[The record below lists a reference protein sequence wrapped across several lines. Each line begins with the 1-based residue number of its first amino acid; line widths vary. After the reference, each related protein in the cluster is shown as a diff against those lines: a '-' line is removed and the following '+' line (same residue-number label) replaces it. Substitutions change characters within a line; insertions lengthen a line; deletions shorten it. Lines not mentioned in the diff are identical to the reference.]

1 MESFE
6 DNIER
11 EYHERFQDFE
21 EMPDDAVWNKIQE
34 RIAPEPEKRPIIFWW
49 NSYRSMGIAA
59 SVLLGLLVGG
69 GYFFSTF
76 FNTTKPQSTKITKST
91 PVGEKKQATKSTQ
104 LLSKNNAKTDSESQP
119 KTTAERN
126 NELIISSE
134 TDEIKTAIA
143 SKAINKKDSKSNEIL
158 HSEIEVTVIERK
170 IEKTESV
177 VSKSTETLVK
187 QESFPKTNTI
197 FDVNPPIQL
206 GKQSIE
212 LTSTNK
218 KESQNSINITEKS
231 DDINVEKQNIFTQE
245 LVFLTPKNIDIQLV
259 SKVLNVPALPQS
271 EPVFVFE
278 EPQRERLVFI
288 PPTEIYANVSPM
300 LSYYVFSPN
309 RTDNFV
315 VKDFNSSSDRL
326 SFAAQLGVVYPLS
339 KKLDIRTGLS
349 FMAGK
354 SNFSYGLTNNNQKV
368 VKVIDE
374 LNIEV
379 QPVNSV
385 NIEQRNWQYLELQSD
400 LLYAIKKLHELSV
413 GFRAGVQTSAL
424 NKPVFN
430 GRIGYRI
437 SKPVNNRVAL
447 WLEPSVVIS
456 LSSQES
462 LNNHFLYR
470 TTGFG
475 LNMGVSLLRN
485 N

>member
-1 MESFE
+1 MENFE
-6 DNIER
+6 DNIEK

-34 RIAPEPEKRPIIFWW
+34 RISPEPEKRPIIFWW

-59 SVLLGLLVGG
+59 SVLLGLLTG
-69 GYFFSTF
+69 GYLFSTF
-76 FNTTKPQSTKITKST
+76 FDTTKPQSNKITKST
-91 PVGEKKQATKSTQ
+91 PVGEKKQATESTQ
-104 LLSKNNAKTDSESQP
+104 LLTENNTKTNSESQP

-134 TDEIKTAIA
+134 SDEIKTAIA
-143 SKAINKKDSKSNEIL
+143 AKTINKKDSKPNEIL
-158 HSEIEVTVIERK
+158 HSETNVAIGDK
-170 IEKTESV
+170 NIEKTESV
-177 VSKSTETLVK
+177 VSAPIETLAK
-187 QESFPKTNTI
+187 QESLPKTNAV
-197 FDVNPPIQL
+197 FGSNPPILSENQI
-206 GKQSIE
+206 IE
-212 LTSTNK
+212 LASTNK
-218 KESQNSINITEKS
+218 EEAKDNINIPKKS
-231 DDINVEKQNIFTQE
+231 DDINVEKQNVFTQE
-245 LVFLTPKNIDIQLV
+245 LVFLTPKITDIQSV
-259 SKVLNVPALPQS
+259 NKILNVPALPQN
-271 EPVFVFE
+271 EPVVAFE
-278 EPQRERLVFI
+278 EPRRERLVFI

-326 SFAAQLGVVYPLS
+326 SFAAQMGVVYPLS

-379 QPVNSV
+379 QPVNSI
-385 NIEQRNWQYLELQSD
+385 NTEYRNWQYLELQSD
-400 LLYAIKKLHELSV
+400 LLYTIKTLHALSV

>member
-1 MESFE
+1 MENFE

-34 RIAPEPEKRPIIFWW
+34 RIAPEPERRPIVFWW

-59 SVLLGLLVGG
+59 SVLLGLLAG
-69 GYFFSTF
+69 GYLFSTF
-76 FNTTKPQSTKITKST
+76 FDTTKPQSDKITKST
-91 PVGEKKQATKSTQ
+91 PVGEKKQTTKSTQ
-104 LLSKNNAKTDSESQP
+104 LLTENTSQTKSESQP
-119 KTTAERN
+119 KATAERN
-126 NELIISSE
+126 NELLISSE
-134 TDEIKTAIA
+134 SDEIKTAIA
-143 SKAINKKDSKSNEIL
+143 SKAINKNDSKSNEIL
-158 HSEIEVTVIERK
+158 HSETEVVVVEKNIEN
-170 IEKTESV
+170 TENV
-177 VSKSTETLVK
+177 VSAPIETLAK
-187 QESFPKTNTI
+187 QEVFPKANATS
-197 FDVNPPIQL
+197 DSNPPIL
-206 GKQSIE
+206 SEKQSIE

-218 KESQNSINITEKS
+218 EEAQNSINVIEKS
-231 DDINVEKQNIFTQE
+231 DNINTEKQNILTEE
-245 LVFLTPKNIDIQLV
+245 LALLTPKSVDIQSV
-259 SKVLNVPALPQS
+259 SKALTVPVLPQN
-271 EPVFVFE
+271 EPVITFE

-309 RTDNFV
+309 RADNFV

-354 SNFSYGLTNNNQKV
+354 SNFSYGLTNNSQKV
-368 VKVIDE
+368 VKMIDE

-400 LLYAIKKLHELSV
+400 LLYAVKRLHAVSV

-437 SKPVNNRVAL
+437 SKPVNSRVAL

-462 LNNHFLYR
+462 INNHFLYR

-475 LNMGVSLLRN
+475 LNMGVSLLRQD
-485 N
+485 

>member
-1 MESFE
+1 MENFE
-6 DNIER
+6 DNIEK

-49 NSYRSMGIAA
+49 NNYRSMGIAA
-59 SVLLGLLVGG
+59 SVLFGLLGG
-69 GYFFSTF
+69 GYLFSTF
-76 FNTTKPQSTKITKST
+76 FNTTKSQSTKITKSA
-91 PVGEKKQATKSTQ
+91 PVGEKKQTTQATQ
-104 LLSKNNAKTDSESQP
+104 LLTENNTPINATAQSTAKESNEAENVAEKKVKSIIVASETIERFIASQTFNGDESTINAP
-119 KTTAERN
+119 RV
-126 NELIISSE
+126 NELKK
-134 TDEIKTAIA
+134 EIFP
-143 SKAINKKDSKSNEIL
+143 L
-158 HSEIEVTVIERK
+158 
-170 IEKTESV
+170 
-177 VSKSTETLVK
+177 ETLVK
-187 QESFPKTNTI
+187 QEQVDGVFESKPQNQTI
-197 FDVNPPIQL
+197 EHGLEFVSSKPNSP
-206 GKQSIE
+206 
-212 LTSTNK
+212 
-218 KESQNSINITEKS
+218 QNVTKITEESKAISTEQAKLFS
-231 DDINVEKQNIFTQE
+231 DK
-245 LVFLTPKNIDIQLV
+245 LAFLMPKNTDIQSV
-259 SKVLNVPALPQS
+259 NKVLNVPALPQS

-278 EPQRERLVFI
+278 EPRRERLVFI

-379 QPVNSV
+379 QPVNSINV
-385 NIEQRNWQYLELQSD
+385 EQKNWQYLELQSD
-400 LLYAIKKLHELSV
+400 LLYAVKKLHAVSV

-462 LNNHFLYR
+462 INNHFMYH

-475 LNMGVSLLRN
+475 LNMGVSLLRQD
-485 N
+485 

>member
-1 MESFE
+1 MENFE
-6 DNIER
+6 DNIEK

-21 EMPDDAVWNKIQE
+21 EMPDDTVWNKIQE

-59 SVLLGLLVGG
+59 SVLLGLLGG
-69 GYFFSTF
+69 GYLFSTF
-76 FNTTKPQSTKITKST
+76 FDITKSQSTKITKST
-91 PVGEKKQATKSTQ
+91 PVGEKKQTTQSTQ
-104 LLSKNNAKTDSESQP
+104 LLTKNNTPIDATSKKTNEAENAAEKQV
-119 KTTAERN
+119 KT
-126 NELIISSE
+126 IIMTSE
-134 TDEIKTAIA
+134 TRERFIA
-143 SKAINKKDSKSNEIL
+143 SKTFNENEPTINEPKVEELKKE
-158 HSEIEVTVIERK
+158 TFPF
-170 IEKTESV
+170 
-177 VSKSTETLVK
+177 ETLAK
-187 QESFPKTNTI
+187 QEQVDGSLESKPQNQTIINGSELVSFSPNSLQDTKKI
-197 FDVNPPIQL
+197 
-206 GKQSIE
+206 IE
-212 LTSTNK
+212 ES
-218 KESQNSINITEKS
+218 KEINIEQAKF
-231 DDINVEKQNIFTQE
+231 FTKE
-245 LVFLTPKNIDIQLV
+245 FAFLMPKNTDIQLV
-259 SKVLNVPALPQS
+259 SKVLNVPALSQN
-271 EPVFVFE
+271 EPIFAFE
-278 EPQRERLVFI
+278 EPQRERLVLI

-309 RTDNFV
+309 RADNFV
-315 VKDFNSSSDRL
+315 VKDFNSSSNRL
-326 SFAAQLGVVYPLS
+326 SFAAQLGVVYPLA

-379 QPVNSV
+379 QPVNSI
-385 NIEQRNWQYLELQSD
+385 NIEQKNWQYVELQSD
-400 LLYAIKKLHELSV
+400 LLYAVKKLHAVSV

-462 LNNHFLYR
+462 INNHFMYH

-475 LNMGVSLLRN
+475 LNMGVSLLRQD
-485 N
+485 

>member
-6 DNIER
+6 DNIEK

-21 EMPDDAVWNKIQE
+21 EMPDDAVWSKIQE
-34 RIAPEPEKRPIIFWW
+34 RIAPEPERRPIVFWW
-49 NSYRSMGIAA
+49 NSYRSIGIAA
-59 SVLLGLLVGG
+59 SVLLGLLAG
-69 GYFFSTF
+69 GYLFSTF
-76 FNTTKPQSTKITKST
+76 FDTTKPQSTKITEST
-91 PVGEKKQATKSTQ
+91 PKGEKKQATKSTQ
-104 LLSKNNAKTDSESQP
+104 LLTENTNQTKSESQP
-119 KTTAERN
+119 KNTTERN

-134 TDEIKTAIA
+134 SDEIKTVIA
-143 SKAINKKDSKSNEIL
+143 SKTINKNGSKSNEIL
-158 HSEIEVTVIERK
+158 HSETEVAIVGKNIEN
-170 IEKTESV
+170 TESV
-177 VSKSTETLVK
+177 VPTPIETLAK
-187 QESFPKTNTI
+187 QESFPKTNAI
-197 FDVNPPIQL
+197 FGSNPPIL
-206 GKQSIE
+206 PEKQSAE
-212 LTSTNK
+212 LTFTNK
-218 KESQNSINITEKS
+218 EEVQNSINITEKS
-231 DDINVEKQNIFTQE
+231 DVINAEKQNIFTQE
-245 LVFLTPKNIDIQLV
+245 LVFLMPKNTDIQSV
-259 SKVLNVPALPQS
+259 SKVLSVPALPQN
-271 EPVFVFE
+271 EPVFAFE

-309 RTDNFV
+309 RADNFV

-379 QPVNSV
+379 QPVNSI
-385 NIEQRNWQYLELQSD
+385 NIEQRNWQYLEIQSD
-400 LLYAIKKLHELSV
+400 LLYAIKRLHAVSV

-447 WLEPSVVIS
+447 WLEPSVVLS
-456 LSSQES
+456 LSSQS
-462 LNNHFLYR
+462 SINNHFLYR
-470 TTGFG
+470 TTGFS

>member
-1 MESFE
+1 MENFE
-6 DNIER
+6 DNIEK

-34 RIAPEPEKRPIIFWW
+34 LISPEPEKRPLLFWW
-49 NSYRSMGIAA
+49 NSYRSIGIAA
-59 SVLLGLLVGG
+59 SIMFGLLVGG
-69 GYFFSTF
+69 YLFSSFFDA
-76 FNTTKPQSTKITKST
+76 TKPQSDKITNST
-91 PVGEKKQATKSTQ
+91 PNGEKKQATKSTQ
-104 LLSKNNAKTDSESQP
+104 LLSRNATQTNSKFQP
-119 KTTAERN
+119 KTTAKRN
-126 NELIISSE
+126 NELMISSKS
-134 TDEIKTAIA
+134 DEIKTAIA
-143 SKAINKKDSKSNEIL
+143 SKVINKNDSKSNEIS
-158 HSEIEVTVIERK
+158 HSETEVAIIERK

-177 VSKSTETLVK
+177 VSKLTETLVQNEVK
-187 QESFPKTNTI
+187 NNTVFDSNNQIKTEEQN
-197 FDVNPPIQL
+197 
-206 GKQSIE
+206 IE
-212 LTSTNK
+212 LTFKNK
-218 KESQNSINITEKS
+218 DEAKISINITGKNDEVKT
-231 DDINVEKQNIFTQE
+231 EKQNIFTQDFA
-245 LVFLTPKNIDIQLV
+245 FLIPKNTDIQSV
-259 SKVLNVPALPQS
+259 SKVLNVPVLPQN
-271 EPVFVFE
+271 EPVIAFE

-309 RTDNFV
+309 RADNFV

-354 SNFSYGLTNNNQKV
+354 SNFSYGLTNNSQKV

-374 LNIEV
+374 LNIEL

-400 LLYAIKKLHELSV
+400 LLYAVKKLHAVSV

-470 TTGFG
+470 TTGFS
-475 LNMGVSLLRN
+475 LNMGVSLLRQD
-485 N
+485 

>member
-1 MESFE
+1 MENFE
-6 DNIER
+6 DNIEK
-11 EYHERFQDFE
+11 EYHERFRDFE

-34 RIAPEPEKRPIIFWW
+34 RIAPEPERRPIVFWW
-49 NSYRSMGIAA
+49 NNYRSMGIAA
-59 SVLLGLLVGG
+59 SVLLGFLVGG
-69 GYFFSTF
+69 YLFSTF
-76 FNTTKPQSTKITKST
+76 DETQQQTVSTKITKSA
-91 PVGEKKQATKSTQ
+91 PVGEKKQATQSTQ
-104 LLSKNNAKTDSESQP
+104 LLTKNTTPINVRASITETKSKEGENASEKKVKITIVASESPESSIVSKTLKENEQTIGEP
-119 KTTAERN
+119 KVEALKIDTFLLEIVAKQAKVDEVFESKPQNKT
-126 NELIISSE
+126 LIQGSDFTLSDPNSPQNTNKIIEESKVISTE
-134 TDEIKTAIA
+134 QAKFFTDEFA
-143 SKAINKKDSKSNEIL
+143 
-158 HSEIEVTVIERK
+158 
-170 IEKTESV
+170 
-177 VSKSTETLVK
+177 
-187 QESFPKTNTI
+187 
-197 FDVNPPIQL
+197 
-206 GKQSIE
+206 
-212 LTSTNK
+212 
-218 KESQNSINITEKS
+218 
-231 DDINVEKQNIFTQE
+231 
-245 LVFLTPKNIDIQLV
+245 FLMPKNTDIQSV
-259 SKVLNVPALPQS
+259 NKVLNVPALPQS

-278 EPQRERLVFI
+278 EPPRERLVFI

-379 QPVNSV
+379 QPVNSINV
-385 NIEQRNWQYLELQSD
+385 EQKNWQYLELQSD
-400 LLYAIKKLHELSV
+400 LLYAVKKLHAVSV

-462 LNNHFLYR
+462 INNHFMYH

-475 LNMGVSLLRN
+475 LNMGVSLLRQD
-485 N
+485 

>member
-1 MESFE
+1 MENFE
-6 DNIER
+6 DNIEK

-21 EMPDDAVWNKIQE
+21 EMPDDIVWNKIQE

-59 SVLLGLLVGG
+59 SVLLGLLGG
-69 GYFFSTF
+69 GYLFSTF
-76 FNTTKPQSTKITKST
+76 FDITKSQSTKITKST
-91 PVGEKKQATKSTQ
+91 PVGEKKRATQATQ
-104 LLSKNNAKTDSESQP
+104 LLTKNSTPRNATSKKTNEAENAAGKQVKTII
-119 KTTAERN
+119 TT
-126 NELIISSE
+126 SE
-134 TDEIKTAIA
+134 TRESFIA
-143 SKAINKKDSKSNEIL
+143 SKTFNENEPTINEPKVEELKKETFPFETLAKQEKIDESLESKSQKQTIIQG
-158 HSEIEVTVIERK
+158 SELVSVNQKNTTKIIEE
-170 IEKTESV
+170 
-177 VSKSTETLVK
+177 
-187 QESFPKTNTI
+187 
-197 FDVNPPIQL
+197 
-206 GKQSIE
+206 
-212 LTSTNK
+212 NK
-218 KESQNSINITEKS
+218 GINIEQAKF
-231 DDINVEKQNIFTQE
+231 FTNE
-245 LVFLTPKNIDIQLV
+245 FAFLMPKNTDIQLV
-259 SKVLNVPALPQS
+259 NKALNVPTLPQS
-271 EPVFVFE
+271 EPIFAFE

-309 RTDNFV
+309 RADNFV

-326 SFAAQLGVVYPLS
+326 SFAAQLGVVYPLN

-354 SNFSYGLTNNNQKV
+354 SNFSYGLTNNSQKV

-379 QPVNSV
+379 QPVNSI
-385 NIEQRNWQYLELQSD
+385 NIEQKNWQYVELQSD
-400 LLYAIKKLHELSV
+400 LLYAVKKLHAVSV

-462 LNNHFLYR
+462 LNKHFMYH

-475 LNMGVSLLRN
+475 LNMGVSLLRQD
-485 N
+485 

>member
-6 DNIER
+6 DNIEK

-34 RIAPEPEKRPIIFWW
+34 RIAPEPEKRPIVFWW
-49 NSYRSMGIAA
+49 NNYRSMGIAA

-69 GYFFSTF
+69 YFFSTYF
-76 FNTTKPQSTKITKST
+76 DTTKPQSDKITKST
-91 PVGEKKQATKSTQ
+91 SVGEKKQTTKSTQ
-104 LLSKNNAKTDSESQP
+104 LLSKNNTITNLESQP
-119 KTTAERN
+119 KTTTEQN
-126 NELIISSE
+126 NELLISSE
-134 TDEIKTAIA
+134 SDELKTAIA
-143 SKAINKKDSKSNEIL
+143 SKTINKKGSKSNKVL
-158 HSEIEVTVIERK
+158 DSETELASVKKNIENTG
-170 IEKTESV
+170 SV
-177 VSKSTETLVK
+177 VSTPIETLVK
-187 QESFPKTNTI
+187 EESLAKINAI
-197 FDVNPPIQL
+197 FDSNPPIL
-206 GKQSIE
+206 PEKQIIE
-212 LTSTNK
+212 LASTNK
-218 KESQNSINITEKS
+218 EEAKNNINITKKS
-231 DDINVEKQNIFTQE
+231 DDINAEKQIIITQE
-245 LVFLTPKNIDIQLV
+245 LVFLTPKNTDIQLV

-271 EPVFVFE
+271 EPVFTFE
-278 EPQRERLVFI
+278 EPRRERLVFI

-309 RTDNFV
+309 RADNFV
-315 VKDFNSSSDRL
+315 VKDFNGSSDRL

-339 KKLDIRTGLS
+339 KKIDIRTGLS

-379 QPVNSV
+379 QPVNSI
-385 NIEQRNWQYLELQSD
+385 NTEYRNWQYLELQSD
-400 LLYAIKKLHELSV
+400 LLYAIKKLHALSV

-447 WLEPSVVIS
+447 WLEPAVVIS
-456 LSSQES
+456 LSSQKS
-462 LNNHFLYR
+462 FDNHFLYR

-475 LNMGVSLLRN
+475 LNMGVSLLRHN
-485 N
+485 

>member
-1 MESFE
+1 MENFE
-6 DNIER
+6 DNIEK

-49 NSYRSMGIAA
+49 NNYRSMGIAA
-59 SVLLGLLVGG
+59 SVLFGLLGG
-69 GYFFSTF
+69 GYLFSTF
-76 FNTTKPQSTKITKST
+76 FNTTKSQSTKIIKSA
-91 PVGEKKQATKSTQ
+91 PVGEKKQTTQATQ
-104 LLSKNNAKTDSESQP
+104 LLTENNTPINATAQSTAKESNEAENVAEKKVKSIIVASETIERFIASQTFNGNEP
-119 KTTAERN
+119 TINAPRV
-126 NELIISSE
+126 NELKKEIFPLETLAKQEQVDGVFESKPQNQTIVHGLEFASSKPNSPQNVTKITE
-134 TDEIKTAIA
+134 E
-143 SKAINKKDSKSNEIL
+143 SKAI
-158 HSEIEVTVIERK
+158 
-170 IEKTESV
+170 
-177 VSKSTETLVK
+177 STEQAKL
-187 QESFPKTNTI
+187 F
-197 FDVNPPIQL
+197 
-206 GKQSIE
+206 
-212 LTSTNK
+212 
-218 KESQNSINITEKS
+218 S
-231 DDINVEKQNIFTQE
+231 DKFA
-245 LVFLTPKNIDIQLV
+245 FLMPKNTDIQLV
-259 SKVLNVPALPQS
+259 NKVLNVPALPQS

-278 EPQRERLVFI
+278 EPRRERLVFI
-288 PPTEIYANVSPM
+288 PPTEVYANVSPM

-379 QPVNSV
+379 QPVNSINV
-385 NIEQRNWQYLELQSD
+385 EQKNWQYLELQSD
-400 LLYAIKKLHELSV
+400 LLYAVKKLHAVSV

-437 SKPVNNRVAL
+437 SKPVNHRVAL

-462 LNNHFLYR
+462 INNHFMYH

-475 LNMGVSLLRN
+475 LNMGVSLLRQE
-485 N
+485 

>member
-6 DNIER
+6 DNIEK

-34 RIAPEPEKRPIIFWW
+34 RIAPEPERRPIVFWW
-49 NSYRSMGIAA
+49 NNYRSMGIAA
-59 SVLLGLLVGG
+59 SVMLGLFAG
-69 GYFFSTF
+69 GYLFSTF
-76 FNTTKPQSTKITKST
+76 FDTTKPQSDIITKSA
-91 PVGEKKQATKSTQ
+91 PNGEKKQATKSTQ
-104 LLSKNNAKTDSESQP
+104 LLSRNKTQINSESQP
-119 KTTAERN
+119 KTTTERN
-126 NELIISSE
+126 SELMISSKS
-134 TDEIKTAIA
+134 DELKTAIA
-143 SKAINKKDSKSNEIL
+143 SKTINKNDSKANVAI
-158 HSEIEVTVIERK
+158 VGK
-170 IEKTESV
+170 NIEKTESLV
-177 VSKSTETLVK
+177 AAPVETLVK
-187 QESFPKTNTI
+187 IEASQKNNVI
-197 FDVNPPIQL
+197 FGSNPPIL
-206 GKQSIE
+206 SEKQSIE
-212 LTSTNK
+212 LTSTNI
-218 KESQNSINITEKS
+218 KEVQNNITLTAKR
-231 DDINVEKQNIFTQE
+231 DDINVEKQNVFTQE
-245 LVFLTPKNIDIQLV
+245 LVLLIPKNTDIQSV
-259 SKVLNVPALPQS
+259 SKVLNVPALPQR
-271 EPVFVFE
+271 EPVFAFE

-354 SNFSYGLTNNNQKV
+354 SNFSYGITNNNQKV

-379 QPVNSV
+379 QPVNSI
-385 NIEQRNWQYLELQSD
+385 NTEQRNWQYLELQSD
-400 LLYAIKKLHELSV
+400 LLYAIKRLHAVSV

-447 WLEPSVVIS
+447 WLEPALVIS
-456 LSSQES
+456 LSSQKS
-462 LNNHFLYR
+462 LDNHFLYR